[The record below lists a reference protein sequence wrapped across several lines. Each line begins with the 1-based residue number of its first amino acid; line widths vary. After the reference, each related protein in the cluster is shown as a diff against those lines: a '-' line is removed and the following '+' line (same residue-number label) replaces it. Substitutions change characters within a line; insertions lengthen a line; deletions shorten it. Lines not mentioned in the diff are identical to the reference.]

1 MAAVIIKKHQQ
12 KGPKKINTE
21 DDDDLDVNILPSQD
35 QRVREGQLEKK
46 ILTPSGVS
54 WQWRLA
60 VLSANRLSFA
70 KVGDAQMV
78 NICLDYIPLEEIES
92 VELEQVVVA
101 TDGNQTRVSLLNSQ
115 EKYFATQ
122 EKDGS
127 VLSL

>member
-21 DDDDLDVNILPSQD
+21 EDDDLDVNILPSQD

-46 ILTPSGVS
+46 IITPSGVS

-70 KVGDAQMV
+70 KVGDAQMEK
-78 NICLDYIPLEEIES
+78 ICLDYIPLEEIES

-101 TDGNQTRVSLLNSQ
+101 TDANQTQVSLLN
-115 EKYFATQ
+115 
-122 EKDGS
+122 
-127 VLSL
+127 